1 MPKASIRG
9 TSTLSRHTTYLQ
21 AFRKRDIGVD
31 LDGEASFGLPS
42 SHPYT
47 KPP

>member
-1 MPKASIRG
+1 MRNASITG
-9 TSTLSRHTTYLQ
+9 TSTPSRHTTYLQ
-21 AFRKRDIGVD
+21 AFRKRDIEVD